1 MKRQILSVLFVLAA
15 IALGFGYALAQ
26 KVPRNRNV
34 QQKKLNQPLAKEAV
48 RTLLDNG
55 NVLLAPYESC
65 KSVVA
70 FTKDNTIF
78 DYLSEIMS
86 YQSEDKSKNSL
97 GFEVTSKTDKNG
109 ETLWVCYLMFRGEY
123 ETKEDGS
130 DSDVWSMGFR
140 FAMRNSDR
148 KMVRSSLECLA
159 AG

>member
-15 IALGFGYALAQ
+15 IALGFGYASAQ

-55 NVLLAPYESC
+55 NVLLAPYENC

-78 DYLSEIMS
+78 DYLSEIIS

-109 ETLWVCYLMFRGEY
+109 ETL
-123 ETKEDGS
+123 
-130 DSDVWSMGFR
+130 
-140 FAMRNSDR
+140 
-148 KMVRSSLECLA
+148 
-159 AG
+159 